1 MHALFEKNIE
11 LIVKYVMLIVR
22 RKSLHLLGGDRMI
35 ELQSLSIQFK
45 DRVILEK
52 AHMTLMA
59 GQLTGLVGKSGSG
72 KTSLLNLL
80 EKRLK
85 DKRVLYI
92 HQ

>member
-1 MHALFEKNIE
+1 
-11 LIVKYVMLIVR
+11 
-22 RKSLHLLGGDRMI
+22 MI

-80 EKRLK
+80 ESG
-85 DKRVLYI
+85 
-92 HQ
+92 